1 MFAARATLPYADY
14 FFMTANVSLTERLN
28 SFMQGDLTV
37 TDALLDDVL
46 PKLREIATRELKRER
61 VLAPLSKTELI
72 HEVWLANLSKGGWQI
87 QNQGHFFALAS
98 LAMRRILVDHARKRL
113 RLRRGAGSE
122 PFQLGEFAALP
133 GTSNNDAEKIVE
145 IGMLM
150 DRLETKHPDAARIVD
165 MHYFSGFT
173 LEEIAKETGLTL
185 KQVRLRWEKGLKWLK
200 RSSRSI

>member
-1 MFAARATLPYADY
+1 
-14 FFMTANVSLTERLN
+14 MTAHVSLTERLN
-28 SFMQGDLTV
+28 SFMHGNSV
-37 TDALLDDVL
+37 VADALLDEVL

-72 HEVWLANLSKGGWQI
+72 HELWLANLSKGEWQV

-113 RLRRGAGSE
+113 ALRRGAGAG
-122 PFQLGEFAALP
+122 PLPLDEFAGLA
-133 GTSNNDAEKIVE
+133 GASDQDAGKIVE

-165 MHYFSGFT
+165 MHYFGGFT

-185 KQVRLRWEKGLKWLK
+185 KQVRSRWEKGLKWLK
-200 RSSRSI
+200 RSLHSS